1 MLKEILRLAFSV
13 STFASTFRLACP
25 LLFGSMG
32 GCYNS
37 ASGCA
42 NLSYEAV
49 MLYSCFFSI
58 LGSYYSGSPWVGLL
72 CGMGIGVLI
81 SIIFGVMSLV
91 FHSNMIIAAIAL
103 NSTAWAVTTLLMVII
118 FGVRGTVYNE
128 RIVSFK
134 PVHFKWMENLGIFNK
149 IFNDNVV
156 LVYIAFFLV
165 IIAYIVMYH
174 TPFGLRI
181 RGIGQNE
188 KAAQTAGVDVN
199 RYRWISLLL
208 MGAFTGI
215 SGTFL
220 TLSGISMFVE
230 NMPAGKGFL
239 TMISITIGRYNPL
252 LIFLICLL
260 FGYSQALVLVLG
272 TLSLPTQ
279 IIAMIPYVAV
289 IIVLFI
295 DGLKK
300 FKGVADIEV

>member
-1 MLKEILRLAFSV
+1 MLKEILRLAFTYSA
-13 STFASTFRLACP
+13 FASTVRLSCP

-32 GCYNS
+32 GCFNS

-58 LGSYYSGSPWVGLL
+58 LGSYYTGSPWVGLL
-72 CGMGIGVLI
+72 CGMGIGILI
-81 SIIFGVMSLV
+81 SIVFGLMSLV
-91 FHSNMIIAAIAL
+91 FHSNMIIAAVAL

-118 FGVRGTVYNE
+118 FGVRGTVYDD

-134 PVHFKWMENLGIFNK
+134 PIHFTWMEKIPVINR
-149 IFNDNVV
+149 IFNDNVI
-156 LVYIAFFLV
+156 LVYIALFLV
-165 IIAYIVMYH
+165 IVSYIVMYH

-199 RYRWISLLL
+199 KYRWISLLL

-239 TMISITIGRYNPL
+239 TMISITIGRGNPF

-272 TLSLPTQ
+272 TLSVPTQ
-279 IIAMIPYVAV
+279 IISMIPYLAV
-289 IIVLFI
+289 ILVLFI
-295 DGLKK
+295 DGIKK
-300 FKGVADIEV
+300 FKGVADIES